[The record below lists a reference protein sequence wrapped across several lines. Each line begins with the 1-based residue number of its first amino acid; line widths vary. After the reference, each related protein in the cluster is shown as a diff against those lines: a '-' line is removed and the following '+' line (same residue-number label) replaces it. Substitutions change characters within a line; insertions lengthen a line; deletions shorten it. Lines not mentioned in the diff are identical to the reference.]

1 MGNQYKA
8 FCNAIEKTNF
18 KESYAR
24 DSKTA
29 VEICREYNYDLII
42 IDATNRKTLDAKDLC
57 K

>member
-1 MGNQYKA
+1 MKLK
-8 FCNAIEKTNF
+8 KTNF